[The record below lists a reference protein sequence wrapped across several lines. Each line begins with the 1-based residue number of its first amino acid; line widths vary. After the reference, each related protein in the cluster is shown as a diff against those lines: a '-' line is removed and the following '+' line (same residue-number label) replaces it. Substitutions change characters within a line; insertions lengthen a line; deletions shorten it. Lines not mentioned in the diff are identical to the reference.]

1 MVLIFTYA
9 ILRIMPYL
17 GRIIAIRLKTKKG
30 LLEKL
35 RPLPPAAVKKLQE
48 RFRLEMTYNSNAI
61 EGNSLTLKETFLVI
75 NEGITVKGKP
85 LKDHLEAKDHYAALE
100 YLYGLIERDRR
111 HTVSEQLIRSL
122 HQIIVQET
130 EKEQAGKYRSA
141 NVYIAGSKHTP
152 PDAFEVPKLMEQL
165 LLWLRQNTK
174 TLSTVEL
181 AALFHHKL
189 VSIHPFF
196 DGNGRTARLAMNLI
210 LMRDGYP
217 LSIIQKN
224 DRKKYYNVLAKA
236 DAGHYTPL
244 VNFIAQTVERSFDV
258 YLKTLAP
265 QKTKERALSLSQLS
279 KGTPYSAK
287 YLNLLARQGKLEAYK
302 DGRNWLSS
310 RAALKR
316 YLQNRERKK

>member
-1 MVLIFTYA
+1 
-9 ILRIMPYL
+9 MPYL
-17 GRIIAIRLKTKKG
+17 STIIAARLKAKK
-30 LLEKL
+30 EAVDKL
-35 RPLPPAAVKKLQE
+35 RPLPPSAVKKIQE
-48 RFRLEMTYNSNAI
+48 QFRLEMTYNSNAI

-100 YLYGLIERDRR
+100 YLYDLVERDKQY
-111 HTVSEQLIRSL
+111 TISERLIRSL
-122 HQIIVQET
+122 HQMIVQET
-130 EKEQAGKYRSA
+130 EKEQAGKYRTA

-152 PDAFEVPKLMEQL
+152 PGAFEVPRLMEQL
-165 LLWLRQNTK
+165 LSWLKRQAK
-174 TLSTVEL
+174 TTTTVEL
-181 AALFHHKL
+181 AALFHHTL

-217 LSIIQKN
+217 LSIILKQ
-224 DRKKYYNVLAKA
+224 DRKKYYTVLARA
-236 DAGHYTPL
+236 DAGQFGPL
-244 VNFIAQTVERSFDV
+244 VNFIAQTVERSFDI

-265 QKTKERALSLSQLS
+265 EKVKERLLTLNQLS
-279 KGTPYSAK
+279 KGTSYSAK

-302 DGRNWLSS
+302 EGRNWLSS
-310 RAALKR
+310 REALGR